1 MLQKNLTDPKQGIHL
16 PLSVESLNLNLLNWL
31 RHVSNPKP
39 RLCPDS
45 PQYCPRV
52 IDDQAPAMAKE
63 AGYGFQTQLVSP
75 LYEINWN
82 GMKWMSMG
90 NLKAKMCFFSL
101 GSRQF
106 WWTYP
111 EVWDY
116 AALLFRVN
124 LTALQKTVL
133 NSWQLQEGPS
143 WVFRRAKPRCKPFS
157 ILVILI
163 DFVWSCFFGCTME
176 KDAASHHGDLIR
188 QCLIK
193 NSSASGSRS

>member
-31 RHVSNPKP
+31 RHFSNPKP

-101 GSRQF
+101 CSRQF

-116 AALLFRVN
+116 AALLFQVK
-124 LTALQKTVL
+124 LTALQKQSSTAGSFKKDRVKFSL
-133 NSWQLQEGPS
+133 EPS
-143 WVFRRAKPRCKPFS
+143 RDASLLVF
-157 ILVILI
+157 LVILI
-163 DFVWSCFFGCTME
+163 DFVWSCFFGCTMK

-193 NSSASGSRS
+193 NSSSSGSRG